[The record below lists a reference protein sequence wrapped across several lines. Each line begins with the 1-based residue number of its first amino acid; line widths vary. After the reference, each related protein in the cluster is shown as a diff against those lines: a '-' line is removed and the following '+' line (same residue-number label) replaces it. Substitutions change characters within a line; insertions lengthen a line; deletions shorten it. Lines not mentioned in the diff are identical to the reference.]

1 MTAPDVTGTPPEKTG
16 VQEKTGIQSGTKG
29 VPSGKRRRIH
39 PAWIVAA
46 VAFLALVGAAGF
58 RAAPGVL
65 MVPLQQE
72 FGWSTTVLSLA
83 VSINLVLFGLTA
95 PFAAALMERFGI
107 RKVTSLALCLIGMG
121 SALTVLVN
129 QSWQILL
136 TWGLLIGLGTGSMA
150 LVFAAT
156 IANTWFAK
164 SRGLVIGIL
173 TAGSAAGQLVF
184 LPFIAAL
191 AQNPGW
197 RGASLLIAAG
207 ALAVVPLVLR
217 WLRNSPADVGVL
229 PYGADVPDA
238 EAADAGTT
246 SSADHPV
253 ASSAASAPKDS
264 ANAAVRALQVLK
276 RASKVRT
283 FWALAA
289 GFAICGATTNGLI
302 GTHFIPSAHDHGMP
316 ETTAAGLLAV
326 VGIFD
331 IVGTIA
337 SGWLTDRFNPKVLLA
352 VYYQFRGIGL
362 LVLPLLL
369 GSSVEP
375 SMIIFVVV
383 YGLDWVATVPPTAA
397 ICRSVFGADGSVV
410 FGWVFAAHQL
420 GAAAA
425 ALAAGFIRDATGH
438 YNYAWLGAAAM
449 CTVAAV
455 ISATIRKD
463 AAKKEP
469 VAVA

>member
-1 MTAPDVTGTPPEKTG
+1 MTAPDVTELPT
-16 VQEKTGIQSGTKG
+16 
-29 VPSGKRRRIH
+29 GKRPRRKLH

-65 MVPLQQE
+65 MVPLQEE

-107 RKVTSLALCLIGMG
+107 RKVTALALCLIGLG
-121 SALTVLVN
+121 SALTVFVN
-129 QSWQILL
+129 QSWQILF

-229 PYGADVPDA
+229 PYGAEEPDA
-238 EAADAGTT
+238 GAAVAGKTTTPDA
-246 SSADHPV
+246 AV
-253 ASSAASAPKDS
+253 ASPQPGSVAVTADS

-331 IVGTIA
+331 ILGTIA

-469 VAVA
+469 ALVAG

>member
-1 MTAPDVTGTPPEKTG
+1 MSTLPDEAAAPDEQAADAPERPNGAEQARPP
-16 VQEKTGIQSGTKG
+16 
-29 VPSGKRRRIH
+29 RRLH

-72 FGWSTTVLSLA
+72 FGWSTTVLSAA

-95 PFAAALMERFGI
+95 PFAAALMERFGV
-107 RKVTSLALCLIGMG
+107 RAVTATALVLIGMG

-156 IANTWFAK
+156 IANTWFAR

-184 LPFIAAL
+184 LPFIAML
-191 AQNPGW
+191 AQDPGW
-197 RGASLLIAAG
+197 RQASLLIAAG
-207 ALAVVPLVLR
+207 ALAVVPLVLKF
-217 WLRNSPADVGVL
+217 LKNSPAEAGVL
-229 PYGADVPDA
+229 PFGAEPA
-238 EAADAGTT
+238 AAQPPTAPHAQPAADAG
-246 SSADHPV
+246 
-253 ASSAASAPKDS
+253 KR
-264 ANAAVRALQVLK
+264 ANAAVRALQVLR

-331 IVGTIA
+331 ILGTIA
-337 SGWLTDRFNPKVLLA
+337 SGWLTDRFNPRILLA

-369 GSSVEP
+369 SAEVQP
-375 SMIIFVVV
+375 SMIVFVVI

-397 ICRSVFGADGSVV
+397 ICRETFGADGSVV

-425 ALAAGFIRDATGH
+425 ALAAGALRDATGH
-438 YNYAWLGAAAM
+438 YTYAWLGAAAM
-449 CTVAAV
+449 CTIAAV
-455 ISATIRKD
+455 ISATIRKHRGAGQAQAGAEQV
-463 AAKKEP
+463 AA
-469 VAVA
+469 

>member
-1 MTAPDVTGTPPEKTG
+1 MSALPGETADTASLHTPRGP
-16 VQEKTGIQSGTKG
+16 
-29 VPSGKRRRIH
+29 RRRLH

-46 VAFLALVGAAGF
+46 VAFMALVGAAGF

-72 FGWSTTVLSLA
+72 FGWSTTVLSSA

-107 RKVTSLALCLIGMG
+107 RAVTATALVLIGMG

-156 IANTWFAK
+156 IANTWFTK

-184 LPFIAAL
+184 LPFIAML
-191 AQNPGW
+191 AQDPGW
-197 RGASLLIAAG
+197 RQASLLIAAG
-207 ALAVVPLVLR
+207 ALAVVPLVLKF
-217 WLRNSPADVGVL
+217 LKNSPADVGVL
-229 PYGADVPDA
+229 PYGAAPVDVGTKEAAPVPDS
-238 EAADAGTT
+238 GPRT
-246 SSADHPV
+246 
-253 ASSAASAPKDS
+253 
-264 ANAAVRALQVLK
+264 NAAVRALQVLR

-331 IVGTIA
+331 IIGTIA
-337 SGWLTDRFNPKVLLA
+337 SGWLTDRFNPRVLLA

-369 GSSVEP
+369 NAEVQP
-375 SMIIFVVV
+375 SMIVFVVI

-397 ICRSVFGADGSVV
+397 ICRETFGADGSVV

-425 ALAAGFIRDATGH
+425 AIAAGALRDATGH
-438 YNYAWLGAAAM
+438 YTYAWFGAAAM
-449 CTVAAV
+449 CTIAAV
-455 ISATIRKD
+455 ISATIRRHHSPRE
-463 AAKKEP
+463 AAP
-469 VAVA
+469 AAA

>member
-1 MTAPDVTGTPPEKTG
+1 MSAPETTLLPAPK
-16 VQEKTGIQSGTKG
+16 
-29 VPSGKRRRIH
+29 RRIH

-65 MVPLQQE
+65 MVPLQNE
-72 FGWSTTVLSLA
+72 FGWSTTVLSAA

-107 RKVTSLALCLIGMG
+107 RAVTSVALVLIGAG

-184 LPFIAAL
+184 LPFIALL
-191 AQNPGW
+191 AQDPGW
-197 RGASLLIAAG
+197 RQASLLIAAG
-207 ALAVVPLVLR
+207 ALAVVPLVMKFLK
-217 WLRNSPADVGVL
+217 NSPADAGVL
-229 PYGADVPDA
+229 PYGAEPEAIPEPGAAAPDTA
-238 EAADAGTT
+238 EEAAG
-246 SSADHPV
+246 PRR
-253 ASSAASAPKDS
+253 
-264 ANAAVRALQVLK
+264 NAAIRALHVLK
-276 RASKVRT
+276 RASRVRT
-283 FWALAA
+283 FWALVA

-316 ETTAAGLLAV
+316 ETTAAGLLAA

-331 IVGTIA
+331 ILGTIA
-337 SGWLTDRFNPKVLLA
+337 SGWLTDRFNPRILLA

-369 GSSVEP
+369 SATVQP
-375 SMIIFVVV
+375 SMIVFVVI

-397 ICRSVFGADGSVV
+397 ICRQVFGADGSVV

-425 ALAAGFIRDATGH
+425 ALAAGAIRDATGQ
-438 YNYAWLGAAAM
+438 YTYAWFGAAAM
-449 CTVAAV
+449 CTIAAV

-463 AAKKEP
+463 AGKKEAVP
-469 VAVA
+469 VPA

>member
-1 MTAPDVTGTPPEKTG
+1 V
-16 VQEKTGIQSGTKG
+16 
-29 VPSGKRRRIH
+29 
-39 PAWIVAA
+39 
-46 VAFLALVGAAGF
+46 ALV
-58 RAAPGVL
+58 
-65 MVPLQQE
+65 
-72 FGWSTTVLSLA
+72 
-83 VSINLVLFGLTA
+83 
-95 PFAAALMERFGI
+95 
-107 RKVTSLALCLIGMG
+107 LIGAG
-121 SALTVLVN
+121 SALTVFVT

-184 LPFIAAL
+184 LPFIAVL
-191 AQNPGW
+191 AQDSGW
-197 RGASLLIAAG
+197 RQASLLIAAG
-207 ALAVVPLVLR
+207 AFAVVPLVLMF
-217 WLRNSPADVGVL
+217 LKNSPADVGVL
-229 PYGADVPDA
+229 PYGATPAAVAGPADPAPTEPVSA
-238 EAADAGTT
+238 EPA
-246 SSADHPV
+246 SADR
-253 ASSAASAPKDS
+253 ASAEPRR
-264 ANAAVRALQVLK
+264 NAAVRALQVLK

-283 FWALAA
+283 FWALVA

-337 SGWLTDRFNPKVLLA
+337 SGWLTDRFNPRILLA

-369 GSSVEP
+369 SASVQP
-375 SMIIFVVV
+375 SMIVFVVI

-397 ICRSVFGADGSVV
+397 ICRQVFGADGSVV

-425 ALAAGFIRDATGH
+425 ALAAGAIRDATGQ
-438 YNYAWLGAAAM
+438 YTYAWFAAAAM
-449 CTVAAV
+449 CTIAAV
-455 ISATIRKD
+455 ISATIRKHSRETD
-463 AAKKEP
+463 TVP
-469 VAVA
+469 VPA

>member
-1 MTAPDVTGTPPEKTG
+1 MSAPETTDASQT
-16 VQEKTGIQSGTKG
+16 TK
-29 VPSGKRRRIH
+29 VPTRKRRGLH

-72 FGWSTTVLSLA
+72 FGWSTTVLSFA

-107 RKVTSLALCLIGMG
+107 RKVTAIALCLIGMG
-121 SALTVLVN
+121 SALTVFVN

-164 SRGLVIGIL
+164 SRGLVIGVL

-207 ALAVVPLVLR
+207 ALAVVPLVLL

-229 PYGADVPDA
+229 PYGAEESTTPVPAQTDT
-238 EAADAGTT
+238 AAVPGQ
-246 SSADHPV
+246 
-253 ASSAASAPKDS
+253 AP
-264 ANAAVRALQVLK
+264 NAAVRALQVLK

-283 FWALAA
+283 FWALVA

-326 VGIFD
+326 VGVFD

-337 SGWLTDRFNPKVLLA
+337 SGWLTDRFNPRILLA

-369 GSSVEP
+369 GSTVEP

-397 ICRSVFGADGSVV
+397 ICRQMFGSDGSVV

-420 GAAAA
+420 GAAVAA
-425 ALAAGFIRDATGH
+425 VLAGYIRDATGH

-449 CTVAAV
+449 CTVAAI

-463 AAKKEP
+463 AARKEP
-469 VAVA
+469 VAVS

>member
-1 MTAPDVTGTPPEKTG
+1 MTAPDVTGTP
-16 VQEKTGIQSGTKG
+16 SGSQQAPSGSKPSRKPT
-29 VPSGKRRRIH
+29 PSGKSRRLH
-39 PAWIVAA
+39 PAWMVAA

-107 RKVTSLALCLIGMG
+107 RKVTSLALCLIGLG

-136 TWGLLIGLGTGSMA
+136 TWGVLIGLGTGSMA

-184 LPFIAAL
+184 LPFIALL
-191 AQNPGW
+191 AQDPGW

-229 PYGADVPDA
+229 PYGAQEPAAQAPDA
-238 EAADAGTT
+238 GISPAASGAPEAAVT
-246 SSADHPV
+246 
-253 ASSAASAPKDS
+253 KDS
-264 ANAAVRALQVLK
+264 SNAAVRALQVLK
-276 RASKVRT
+276 RAAKVRT

-438 YNYAWLGAAAM
+438 YNYAWMGAAAM

-469 VAVA
+469 VTVTP

>member
-1 MTAPDVTGTPPEKTG
+1 MTAPDVTGTPPGTTG
-16 VQEKTGIQSGTKG
+16 APT
-29 VPSGKRRRIH
+29 GKRRRLH

-107 RKVTSLALCLIGMG
+107 RKVTSLALCLIGLG
-121 SALTVLVN
+121 SALTVFVN

-229 PYGADVPDA
+229 PYGAEAPEVK
-238 EAADAGTT
+238 AADAGSPAT
-246 SSADHPV
+246 SAGKPDAAV
-253 ASSAASAPKDS
+253 ASSAPKDS
-264 ANAAVRALQVLK
+264 ANAAIRAMQVLK
-276 RASKVRT
+276 RAAKVRT

-337 SGWLTDRFNPKVLLA
+337 SGWLTDRFNPKILLA